1 MGKAL
6 NISVFLTGDSK
17 MLSNWHVISALPTM
31 ALIID
36 DIPSELI
43 SSSEQSE
50 KTLPTYIFR
59 STSITPLSDV
69 FASGLSAS
77 NVSGIS
83 ASGVS
88 GLHVSGVTDLP
99 DISESGLLVSG
110 VSTVSTPDISRVSV
124 SDLLSD
130 LYLIYL

>member
-1 MGKAL
+1 
-6 NISVFLTGDSK
+6 
-17 MLSNWHVISALPTM
+17 M

-36 DIPSELI
+36 EIPSELI
-43 SSSEQSE
+43 YSSELSE
-50 KTLPTYIFR
+50 KILPTYIFR

-83 ASGVS
+83 ASGAS
-88 GLHVSGVTDLP
+88 GLYVSGVTGLS

-124 SDLLSD
+124 SDLLLD
-130 LYLIYL
+130 LFLIYL